1 MKVRPS
7 RIDWIPAQIM
17 RSFSFITTLIKI
29 GSGSETRKLQ
39 SLMMNENLYR
49 HDCCQTPFSQILSYI
64 HRICSDTGINFHK
77 RMDEKGIDEL
87 SLFYIGSISQ
97 MDRTNRID
105 FKIIIFSI
113 LFYINKKLHTAIFMC
128 RTIRIFK
135 PC

>member
-1 MKVRPS
+1 
-7 RIDWIPAQIM
+7 M
-17 RSFSFITTLIKI
+17 RASSLSTTIIKI
-29 GSGSETRKLQ
+29 GSGSDTRKLQ
-39 SLMMNENLYR
+39 SLMMNKKLYR
-49 HDCCQTPFSQILSYI
+49 HDCCQTPFSQSLSYI

-105 FKIIIFSI
+105 FKIIIFSF
-113 LFYINKKLHTAIFMC
+113 LFYIKQNLHTAIIMF
-128 RTIRIFK
+128 RTIRIIK